1 MLRKISFIL
10 IIFAALFINQDC
22 VLSHNS
28 IEEHNEEIEYVLFG
42 DRDFKSTHPMYAEKI
57 KAIEYAV
64 GLCIDEFNMLGI
76 KNFEFLQTRN
86 IPNFPKSME
95 EFNFWDSPARHRY
108 YTHRGWNL
116 GDEDK
121 AHWSVR
127 QQLLLNTIDKELFST
142 ENVIA
147 GFFSDVFQKD
157 NYEKKQRE
165 SFAILLYYVHILGDH
180 LEAGKKT
187 TPMDKMN
194 AVASIAPLTR
204 PNYDTKNNPAIVPE
218 LIECVKILFK
228 SQDTDRYFNDFVQ
241 DLEEIRER
249 SSAITDSKG
258 GLNTENFVEYNKCA
272 EDLLESLAS
281 YVPTLLKKED
291 FFRDAFCQ

>member
-1 MLRKISFIL
+1 MQISNDKTGFQSNIKFIDSAQFTQKVANL
-10 IIFAALFINQDC
+10 NKKRHKEGYPWTPETMKTGKNLYTTEIMDC
-22 VLSHNS
+22 IAGGVIDNGKVTMFHLCTRSQAS
-28 IEEHNEEIEYVLFG
+28 AK
-42 DRDFKSTHPMYAEKI
+42 RTHQK
-57 KAIEYAV
+57 
-64 GLCIDEFNMLGI
+64 GFTI
-76 KNFEFLQTRN
+76 KNFEFLQTRD

-147 GFFSDVFQKD
+147 GFFSDVFQRD

-194 AVASIAPLTR
+194 AVALIAPLTR
-204 PNYDTKNNPAIVPE
+204 PNYDTKI
-218 LIECVKILFK
+218 
-228 SQDTDRYFNDFVQ
+228 
-241 DLEEIRER
+241 
-249 SSAITDSKG
+249 KG
-258 GLNTENFVEYNKCA
+258 C
-272 EDLLESLAS
+272 
-281 YVPTLLKKED
+281 
-291 FFRDAFCQ
+291 

>member
-1 MLRKISFIL
+1 MK
-10 IIFAALFINQDC
+10 
-22 VLSHNS
+22 
-28 IEEHNEEIEYVLFG
+28 
-42 DRDFKSTHPMYAEKI
+42 
-57 KAIEYAV
+57 
-64 GLCIDEFNMLGI
+64 
-76 KNFEFLQTRN
+76 
-86 IPNFPKSME
+86 
-95 EFNFWDSPARHRY
+95 EFNFQESPARHRY

-147 GFFSDVFQKD
+147 DFFSDVFQRD

-187 TPMDKMN
+187 APMDKMN
-194 AVASIAPLTR
+194 AVALIAPLTR
-204 PNYDTKNNPAIVPE
+204 PNYDTQNNPAIIPE
-218 LIECVKILFK
+218 LIACVKILFK
-228 SQDTDRYFNDFVQ
+228 SQEKDRFFNDFIQ

-249 SSAITDSKG
+249 SSAITDSKD
-258 GLNTENFVEYNKCA
+258 GLNTGNFNEYNKCA

-281 YVPTLLKKED
+281 YVPTLLEKED
-291 FFRDAFCQ
+291 FFRDAFSP